1 MQNFTKG
8 VAVAAVSTLLSMG
21 GAFAA
26 SFTLSVNT
34 ALSTDDPVYKGLE
47 LFRENVIKGTGG
59 DVDVRL
65 FPGSQLGSDEDV
77 LEQARAGANV
87 AVSTGGERLAVFTK
101 EFGIL
106 GAPYLF
112 DTYDEARKMVTS
124 PLFEAWV
131 EKLRKAASL
140 QVLSFNQYEGSRH
153 LLTNKPIK
161 VPADLAGIRMR
172 TVGAPVWLETIRAIG
187 ATPTPMPWT
196 ETYSALQQKV
206 IDGAE
211 AQLPAVYGSRLYE
224 VVKYITTTGH
234 FFRITGLVTSA
245 KWFDSLP
252 EKYRKILRD
261 EALKSG
267 DYTSK
272 MTIDTVPQYQ
282 KMMEEKGVVFSNP
295 DVKPFKDSIKVV
307 YDKLEL
313 NDLKKQVD
321 GVLGR

>member
-1 MQNFTKG
+1 MKNFTKG
-8 VAVAAVSTLLSMG
+8 VAVATVSTLLSMG

-34 ALSTDDPVYKGLE
+34 ALSTDDPVFKGLE
-47 LFRENVIKGTGG
+47 QFRENVIKATGG

-112 DTYDEARKMVTS
+112 DTYDEARKVVTS

-131 EKLRKAASL
+131 EKLRKAANL

-153 LLTNKPIK
+153 LLTNRPVK

-196 ETYSALQQKV
+196 ETYSAIQQKV

-252 EKYRKILRD
+252 EKYRKVLRD

-295 DVKPFKDSIKVV
+295 DVKPFKDAIKVV
-307 YDKLEL
+307 YDKLDL

>member
-1 MQNFTKG
+1 MKNFTKG
-8 VAVAAVSTLLSMG
+8 VAVATVSTLLSMS

-34 ALSTDDPVYKGLE
+34 ALSTDDPVFKGLE
-47 LFRENVIKGTGG
+47 QFRENVIKATGG

-112 DTYDEARKMVTS
+112 DTYDEARKVVTS
-124 PLFEAWV
+124 PLFEEWV
-131 EKLRKAASL
+131 EKLRKAANL

-153 LLTNKPIK
+153 LLTNKPVK

-172 TVGAPVWLETIRAIG
+172 TVGAPVWLETIRSMG

-196 ETYSALQQKV
+196 ETYSAIQQRV

-234 FFRITGLVTSA
+234 FFRITGLVTGA

-295 DVKPFKDSIKVV
+295 DVKPFKDAIKVV